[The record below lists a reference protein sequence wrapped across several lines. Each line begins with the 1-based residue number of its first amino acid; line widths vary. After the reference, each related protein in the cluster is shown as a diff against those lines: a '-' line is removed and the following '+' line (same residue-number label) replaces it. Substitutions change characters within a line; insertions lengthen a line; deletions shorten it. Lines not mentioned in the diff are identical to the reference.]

1 MNQRATRKYPEGM
14 QESTGAHSGQQ
25 EEDPKALRRRNLD
38 RILSHA
44 GQIEMD
50 VDGETLV
57 RLRAM
62 SVQRSNVSR

>member
-1 MNQRATRKYPEGM
+1 MNQRVTNRYREEM
-14 QESTGAHSGQQ
+14 QETSEAHSGQG
-25 EEDPKALRRRNLD
+25 EDPKALRRQKLD

-62 SVQRSNVSR
+62 SVQRNNVPR

>member
-1 MNQRATRKYPEGM
+1 MKRENRREIPEIEG
-14 QESTGAHSGQQ
+14 EAA
-25 EEDPKALRRRNLD
+25 EDPKILRRRQLD

-62 SVQRSNVSR
+62 ECQPLDE

>member
-1 MNQRATRKYPEGM
+1 MDQRITSRYREGM
-14 QESTGAHSGQQ
+14 QQG
-25 EEDPKALRRRNLD
+25 EDPEALRRRKLD

-50 VDGETLV
+50 IDGETLV

-62 SVQRSNVSR
+62 SVQRNNVPR

>member
-1 MNQRATRKYPEGM
+1 MNQKATSRYREEMQDEENPE
-14 QESTGAHSGQQ
+14 
-25 EEDPKALRRRNLD
+25 ALRRRKLD

-50 VDGETLV
+50 IDGETLV

-62 SVQRSNVSR
+62 SVQRNNVPR

>member
-1 MNQRATRKYPEGM
+1 MNQRAAGKYREETQASPETPPI
-14 QESTGAHSGQQ
+14 QV
-25 EEDPKALRRRNLD
+25 EDPKIVRRRQLD

-62 SVQRSNVSR
+62 SVQRKNGSR